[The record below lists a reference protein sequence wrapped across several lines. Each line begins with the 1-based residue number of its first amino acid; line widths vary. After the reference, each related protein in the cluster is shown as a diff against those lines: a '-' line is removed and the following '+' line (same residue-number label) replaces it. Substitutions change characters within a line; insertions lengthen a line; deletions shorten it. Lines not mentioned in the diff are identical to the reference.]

1 MPHVENDA
9 SWCTMKKV
17 TQKMNERGVWMD
29 RQKDAVY
36 YAGLL
41 HKKKVSPAELVEEAF
56 RKIAKENP
64 HYNAVVHTRKEK
76 ALQEAEARDFSKTRF
91 GGLPILIKDLG
102 QDLAGEPA
110 TSGSRLLKDY
120 RATRTSHFVE
130 AIERAG
136 FIVIGQ
142 TNTPEFGFKNITDA
156 VIHGPARNPFDKE
169 RSPGGSSGG
178 AAAAV
183 ASGMVPIATAS
194 DGGGSIRIPASF
206 TGLVGLKPTRGRV
219 PVGPGSYRGW
229 QGASVSFGLTK
240 SVRDTALLLDALQT
254 EQAEAPFQ
262 TPLFRGSHY
271 QEFQIRKRRPF
282 KIAFSL
288 ESPVH
293 SQVSEEAKQAVL
305 KTAAVLETLG
315 YRVEEAKPQIDGIRL
330 MEAYYAM
337 NGAETDAMLTG
348 IANNLGRSLTAE
360 DMELISWS
368 LYQYGKT
375 ISGGEYSLALGL
387 WDQAAAVMAGFH
399 ESYDLLL
406 QPTTAACAPR
416 IDRAF
421 QTQELKDRMLA
432 ADRLSAAD
440 RKEVVWKMFEDSLA
454 VTPFTQQ
461 ANLTGQPA
469 ISLPVHRTAAGLPL
483 GVQFTAP
490 KGKEEWLLDI
500 AAVLET
506 AGMFI

>member
-1 MPHVENDA
+1 
-9 SWCTMKKV
+9 
-17 TQKMNERGVWMD
+17 MD

-41 HKKKVSPAELVEEAF
+41 LNKKVSPAELVEDAF

-64 HYNAVVHTRKEK
+64 HYNAVVHTRKDK
-76 ALQEAEARDFSKTRF
+76 ALQEAKIRDFSETPF
-91 GGLPILIKDLG
+91 GGVPILIKDLG

-110 TSGSRLLKDY
+110 TSGSRLLKGY
-120 RATRTSHFVE
+120 RAMRTSHFVE

-156 VIHGPARNPFDKE
+156 VIHGPSRNPFDKD

-183 ASGMVPIATAS
+183 ASGMVAIATAS

-262 TPLFRGSHY
+262 TPLFQGSHY
-271 QEFQIRKRRPF
+271 QEFQTRKQRSF
-282 KIAFSL
+282 KIAYSL
-288 ESPVH
+288 ESPIN
-293 SQVSEEAKQAVL
+293 SEVSWEAKQAVL
-305 KTAAVLETLG
+305 KTAAALEALG
-315 YRVEEAKPQIDGIRL
+315 FQVEEAKPQIDGIGL
-330 MEAYYAM
+330 MESYYAM

-348 IANNLGRSLTAE
+348 ISNNLGRPLTVD
-360 DMELISWS
+360 DMEPISWS

-375 ISGGEYSLALGL
+375 ISGGDYSLALGT
-387 WDQAAAVMAGFH
+387 WDQAAAVMARFH
-399 ESYDLLL
+399 ESYDLFL
-406 QPTTAACAPR
+406 QPTTAESAPR

-421 QTQELKDRMLA
+421 QSRELQERMLA
-432 ADRLSAAD
+432 SDRLSAAD
-440 RKEVVWKMFEDSLA
+440 RKEVVWGMFEDSLE

-469 ISLPVHRTAAGLPL
+469 ISLPVHLTAAGMPL

-500 AAVLET
+500 ASLLERE
-506 AGMFI
+506 GLFS

>member
-1 MPHVENDA
+1 
-9 SWCTMKKV
+9 
-17 TQKMNERGVWMD
+17 MD
-29 RQKDAVY
+29 RQKDALY
-36 YAGLL
+36 YADLL
-41 HKKKVSPAELVEEAF
+41 HKKKVSPVELLEDAF
-56 RKIAKENP
+56 AKIAKENP

-76 ALQEAEARDFSKTRF
+76 ALQEAKSRNYSNTLF
-91 GGLPILIKDLG
+91 GGVPILIKDLG

-110 TSGSRLLKDY
+110 TSGSRLLKEY
-120 RATRTSHFVE
+120 RATKTSHFVE

-156 VIHGPARNPFDKE
+156 TIHGPSRNPFDKGC
-169 RSPGGSSGG
+169 SPGGSSGG

-229 QGASVSFGLTK
+229 QGASVSFALTK

-254 EQAEAPFQ
+254 EQAESPFQ

-271 QEFQIRKRRPF
+271 QEFQIRKKRTF
-282 KIAFSL
+282 KIAYSL

-293 SQVSEEAKQAVL
+293 SNVSDDAK
-305 KTAAVLETLG
+305 KAVLETVAALEALG
-315 YRVEEAKPQIDGIRL
+315 YQVEEAKPQIDGIRL

-348 IANNLGRSLTAE
+348 IANNLGRTLTAD

-375 ISGGEYSLALGL
+375 ISGGEYSLALGS
-387 WDQAAAVMAGFH
+387 WDQAAAVMARFH
-399 ESYDLLL
+399 ESYDLFL
-406 QPTTAACAPR
+406 QPTTAESAPR
-416 IDRAF
+416 IDHSF
-421 QTQELKDRMLA
+421 QTHELKERMLA
-432 ADRLSAAD
+432 ADRLSAAE
-440 RKEVVWKMFEDSLA
+440 RKQVVWEMFEDSLA

-469 ISLPVHRTAAGLPL
+469 ISLPLYRTPIGMPI

-490 KGKEEWLLDI
+490 KGKEEWLLDM
-500 AAVLET
+500 AGVLERN
-506 AGMFI
+506 GLFR

>member
-1 MPHVENDA
+1 
-9 SWCTMKKV
+9 
-17 TQKMNERGVWMD
+17 MD
-29 RQKDAVY
+29 RQKDAWY
-36 YAGLL
+36 YADLL
-41 HKKKVSPAELVEEAF
+41 HKRKASPAELLEDAF
-56 RKIAKENP
+56 AKIAKENP

-76 ALQEAEARDFSKTRF
+76 ALQEAKSRDYSNTLF
-91 GGLPILIKDLG
+91 GGVPILIKDLG

-110 TSGSRLLKDY
+110 TSGSRLLKGY
-120 RATRTSHFVE
+120 RATKTSHFVE

-156 VIHGPARNPFDKE
+156 TIHGPSRNPFDKE

-229 QGASVSFGLTK
+229 QGASVSFALTK

-271 QEFQIRKRRPF
+271 QEFQIRKKRTF
-282 KIAFSL
+282 KIAYSL
-288 ESPVH
+288 ESPVR
-293 SQVSEEAKQAVL
+293 SKVSEDAK
-305 KTAAVLETLG
+305 KAVLEAVSALEALG
-315 YRVEEAKPQIDGIRL
+315 YQVEEAKPEIDGIRL

-348 IANNLGRSLTAE
+348 IANNLGRTLTAD

-375 ISGGEYSLALGL
+375 ISGGEYSLALGS
-387 WDQAAAVMAGFH
+387 WDQAAAVMARFH
-399 ESYDLLL
+399 ESYDLFL
-406 QPTTAACAPR
+406 QPTTAESAPR
-416 IDRAF
+416 IDHSF
-421 QTQELKDRMLA
+421 QTHKLKERMLA
-432 ADRLSAAD
+432 AERLSAAE
-440 RKEVVWKMFEDSLA
+440 RKQVVWEMFEDSLA

-469 ISLPVHRTAAGLPL
+469 ISLPLYRTATGLPI

-490 KGKEEWLLDI
+490 KGKEEWLLDM
-500 AAVLET
+500 AGVLERN
-506 AGMFI
+506 GLFR